1 MSPELQEITFALLR
15 LSLDAESL
23 DSFLNRVK
31 DRPLSKEDW
40 AAIYDFCKKQ
50 TIIGVVLVG
59 VNKLPEALRPPRVIL
74 DKWICQGFYIQRDN
88 IRFNAMCAKIT
99 KMFMDRGL
107 HPVILKGQ
115 ANAHLYPDPLSRQC
129 GDIDVLVE
137 GGKKNVIKHL
147 TEMGLME
154 GADANSLHHVHLNAK
169 LFDGISVEVH
179 FKPVECAPFGAG
191 RRLLKF
197 LEETA
202 DFAKCRYNPL
212 GFYEPPLEF
221 ALAMQLGH
229 VRRHFIGGGVGL
241 RQFVDYH
248 QVLKFC
254 SAESF
259 QLFCE
264 KVKKIGLE
272 SMLKSM
278 MWVQEELFFLK
289 KESLPCEK
297 DPLWGGKLLNLAI
310 GGGNFGHSADHG
322 EESSLKR
329 WSRERKSSLRYKNF
343 DFFEYVWFEMCY
355 WYVFARFMPQ
365 RIKQR
370 KLSLRK

>member
-115 ANAHLYPDPLSRQC
+115 ANASLYPDPLSRQC

-137 GGKKNVIKHL
+137 GGRKNVIRHL

-154 GADANSLHHVHLNAK
+154 GAEVDSHHVHVHPK
-169 LFDGISVEVH
+169 FFDGITVEVH
-179 FKPVECAPFGAG
+179 FEAVTCMPLGKG
-191 RRLLKF
+191 RRLQKF
-197 LEETA
+197 LHKNALEQSQW
-202 DFAKCRYNPL
+202 
-212 GFYEPPLEF
+212 YEPAGFFEPSMEF
-221 ALAMQLGH
+221 ALMMQLSH
-229 VRRHFIGGGVGL
+229 IRRHFIDEGIGL
-241 RQFVDYH
+241 RQLVDYYML
-248 QVLKFC
+248 LKH
-254 SAESF
+254 ATPTE
-259 QLFCE
+259 LE
-264 KVKKIGLE
+264 KSRQNLKNFGLE
-272 SMLKSM
+272 AMGMAM
-278 MWVQEELFFLK
+278 MYVQKVLFGLDDRLTLCKNDEKWGEELLK
-289 KESLPCEK
+289 QI
-297 DPLWGGKLLNLAI
+297 DV
-310 GGGNFGHSADHG
+310 GGNFGKFAKKSEVHFVNWKKNRKHS
-322 EESSLKR
+322 LYFIK
-329 WSRERKSSLRYKNF
+329 F
-343 DFFEYVWFEMCY
+343 DFMESLWFEICY
-355 WYVFARFMPQ
+355 WRVYMRFMPQ